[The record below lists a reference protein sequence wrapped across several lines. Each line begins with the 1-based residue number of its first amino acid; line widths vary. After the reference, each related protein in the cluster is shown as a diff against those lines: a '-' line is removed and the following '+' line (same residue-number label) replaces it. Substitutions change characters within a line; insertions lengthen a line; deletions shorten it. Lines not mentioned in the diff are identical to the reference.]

1 MSDASEFDKDGR
13 PSLTSKLGRFPGRLK
28 ETIGEKSLRGF
39 AGMCGLSEGVLR
51 SYLRGDTYPTLDR
64 LYAIATAAG
73 VRAGWLLSGEGP
85 MRGKDLPPG
94 GQGAIDREIMETT
107 IRIIEEVF
115 EEHDLELPPAKKA
128 KLIMLLHD
136 MFVQDEQKLNG
147 AKRTIV
153 ELVKL
158 AS

>member
-1 MSDASEFDKDGR
+1 MDMENTMEITD
-13 PSLTSKLGRFPGRLK
+13 RLK
-28 ETIGEKSLRGF
+28 AIRSFLGKTQKDMAAALGVSLGSLQAYESGSSYPGGRVLEELARLGVNSNWV
-39 AGMCGLSEGVLR
+39 LLEEG
-51 SYLRGDTYPTLDR
+51 DM
-64 LYAIATAAG
+64 
-73 VRAGWLLSGEGP
+73 

>member
-1 MSDASEFDKDGR
+1 MNSDAFSDRLREAIGGR
-13 PSLTSKLGRFPGRLK
+13 
-28 ETIGEKSLRGF
+28 SLRSFG
-39 AGMCGLSEGVLR
+39 ADCGLSEGALR
-51 SYLRGDTYPTLDR
+51 KYLTEKSEPGMSALVSMART
-64 LYAIATAAG
+64 AG
-73 VRAGWLLSGEGP
+73 VRIEWLATGDGP